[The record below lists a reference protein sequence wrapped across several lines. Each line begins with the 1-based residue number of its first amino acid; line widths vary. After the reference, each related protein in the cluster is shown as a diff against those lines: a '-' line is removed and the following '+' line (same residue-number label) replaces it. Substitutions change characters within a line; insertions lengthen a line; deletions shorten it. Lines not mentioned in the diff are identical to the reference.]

1 MENKFVDVCDT
12 MVSTKECIKNVK
24 YIVLKIG
31 DKTYSINSN
40 HFIPEANPDVNI
52 SKVQKTTTL
61 NVGTQENFWI
71 KGVFTEEKNH
81 EKIRPIPFE
90 LNIYSDIKER
100 QGTL

>member
-12 MVSTKECIKNVK
+12 MISVKENIKNVK
-24 YIVLKIG
+24 YLVIKIG

-40 HFIPEANPDVNI
+40 HFLPEANSDIYI
-52 SKVQKTTTL
+52 SKIQKTITK
-61 NVGTQENFWI
+61 NVGSQENFWI

-81 EKIRPIPFE
+81 EKIKPIPFE
-90 LNIYSDIKER
+90 LNIYSELKEK